1 MMKNIYKMFFLV
13 TLFLLTIISSSLFA
27 IDSELTRQTMT
38 GLQGVNVMVED
49 LQPNMQKYARK
60 FGLVQEQLKR
70 DVEQKLQKSGITIL
84 TQENWLKTLGRPVL
98 YVNINTHEYEKYWYA
113 YDIKVELKQIVYME
127 ANPKVKTLASTW
139 SISMTGIANI
149 GTLNTIRD
157 SLGSLVNRFI
167 DAYLSANTN
176 K

>member
-157 SLGSLVNRFI
+157 NLGSLVNRFI

>member
-60 FGLVQEQLKR
+60 FGLTQEQLKR

-167 DAYLSANTN
+167 DAYLSANT
-176 K
+176 KK

>member
-1 MMKNIYKMFFLV
+1 MMKNIYKVFFLV

-60 FGLVQEQLKR
+60 FGLAQEQLKR
-70 DVEQKLQKSGITIL
+70 DVEQKLQKSGIIIL

-167 DAYLSANTN
+167 DAYLSANT
-176 K
+176 KK

>member
-1 MMKNIYKMFFLV
+1 
-13 TLFLLTIISSSLFA
+13 
-27 IDSELTRQTMT
+27 MT
-38 GLQGVNVMVED
+38 GLQGVDVMVED

-60 FGLVQEQLKR
+60 FGLTQEQLKR

-157 SLGSLVNRFI
+157 SLVSLVNRFI
-167 DAYLSANTN
+167 DAYLSANT
-176 K
+176 KK

>member
-1 MMKNIYKMFFLV
+1 MMKNIYKMVFLV

-60 FGLVQEQLKR
+60 FGLTQEQLKR

-167 DAYLSANTN
+167 DAYLSANT
-176 K
+176 KK

>member
-1 MMKNIYKMFFLV
+1 
-13 TLFLLTIISSSLFA
+13 
-27 IDSELTRQTMT
+27 MT

-60 FGLVQEQLKR
+60 FGLAQEQLKR

-167 DAYLSANTN
+167 DAYLSANT
-176 K
+176 KK

>member
-1 MMKNIYKMFFLV
+1 MMKNIYKMVFLV

-38 GLQGVNVMVED
+38 GLQGVDVMVED

-60 FGLVQEQLKR
+60 FGLTQEQLKR

-167 DAYLSANTN
+167 DAYLSANT
-176 K
+176 KK